1 MKYVSVPREAPVIR
15 SVAGG
20 NQLIANG
27 TFQVLTEA
35 SKFFS
40 FLTFRMEPTWWLDSE
55 FLDISELPSDM
66 NFVVPPAHP
75 PAGQFFSRL
84 PAASGPATTYLPAGP
99 GLANPPP
106 GPGLTHP
113 PPGPGGNPEPGP
125 LPEPPRRRYV
135 PRAQQAYDQC
145 WLRKA
150 KCDEGRP
157 SCGSCRHTGTV
168 CLYQESAPYCHS
180 KGN

>member
-1 MKYVSVPREAPVIR
+1 
-15 SVAGG
+15 
-20 NQLIANG
+20 
-27 TFQVLTEA
+27 
-35 SKFFS
+35 
-40 FLTFRMEPTWWLDSE
+40 
-55 FLDISELPSDM
+55 M

-113 PPGPGGNPEPGP
+113 PGPGGNPEPGP

-135 PRAQQAYDQC
+135 PRAQQVSRCFLPSTCKFFAPNALLPFSPAVLTCSLC
-145 WLRKA
+145 WFRPTTNVG
-150 KCDEGRP
+150 CGRP
-157 SCGSCRHTGTV
+157 SATKAARLVAVAGIPVLYTSTKNLLRRYGTSDSSIGGA
-168 CLYQESAPYCHS
+168 LD
-180 KGN
+180 